1 MIEAVGHAH
10 LGEFMEAA
18 EMLLAPGGIL
28 VSSPVPLPFPL
39 SLQPRPPPLHSQ
51 VMEIITTPECRYQ
64 ECLGAADFINT
75 VIFPGSCCP
84 SMHAMLNAMEK
95 HSNFSLE
102 RLDNIK

>member
-1 MIEAVGHAH
+1 
-10 LGEFMEAA
+10 
-18 EMLLAPGGIL
+18 
-28 VSSPVPLPFPL
+28 
-39 SLQPRPPPLHSQ
+39 
-51 VMEIITTPECRYQ
+51 MEIITTPECRYQ

-75 VIFPGSCCP
+75 IIFPGSCCP